1 MEQPYDKNRLFYSQV
16 RSILK
21 LSDEA
26 IFKGVHYSGEDKKAI
41 ETKTTLM
48 EMKAYH
54 QIRKCFEYDSPTK

>member
-48 EMKAYH
+48 EMKA
-54 QIRKCFEYDSPTK
+54 